1 MPQLSA
7 TLKQQMDSRGWNLS
21 NLEQKSG
28 VSRTALRN
36 IIENGA
42 TPELATLVK
51 LGATLDIPLWRMV
64 ELCDIDL
71 ELGQSADERA
81 RRIAVLLRTMPQY
94 GEVIDRLAQID
105 PRSLDSLLAF
115 LDFQLQR
122 QG

>member
-36 IIENGA
+36 IIENNA

-71 ELGQSADERA
+71 ELGQSPDERA
-81 RRIAVLLRTMPQY
+81 RRIAALLRAMPQY
-94 GEVIDRLAQID
+94 GEIIDRLSRID
-105 PRSLDSLLAF
+105 PQSLDGLLAF

-122 QG
+122 QD